1 MRTLDEWKGK
11 LTIEDSPAAAEF
23 IDIEFENA
31 IAATRTPRAT
41 AHLSE
46 PTYVF
51 VLPNEVDFQFG
62 FVLNAH
68 SNRKTII
75 LSPASLPWLE
85 SKRVAGY

>member
-23 IDIEFENA
+23 IDIELKNA
-31 IAATRTPRAT
+31 IAAKRVLRAN

-51 VLPNEVDFQFG
+51 VLPNEIDFQFG

-68 SNRKTII
+68 SKRNAPSIRHCQKSP
-75 LSPASLPWLE
+75 LSSN
-85 SKRVAGY
+85 